1 LARKKTSLLLERL
14 EITDIAAEG
23 KSLARMDNMVVFVPH
38 TIPGDIVDVQVTKKR
53 KRYME
58 GYPVFFHR
66 HSSMRA
72 EPFCAHFG
80 ECGGCRWQH
89 LPYPEQLKYKEK
101 QVTDQFERIGRIPIG
116 EKLPIL
122 ASGQNTNYRNKL
134 EFTFSNSRWL
144 TREEVQLGSEA
155 TQRKAL
161 GFHIPGRF
169 DKVLAIEKCH
179 LQPEPSNQIRN
190 FIRDYALQND
200 LPFFDL
206 RGQQGFLRNLII
218 RNNRAGDFMVVL
230 SFFSHEKQWIDPLM
244 EAIMRA
250 FPQVVSL
257 FYVVN
262 PKANDT
268 ITDLRLVL
276 CHGKDHLTESMDGL
290 TFRIGPKSFYQTNPA
305 QAQRLYATALEFA
318 ALRGHENVFDIYCG
332 TGTIA
337 LYVARH
343 CAWVTGIESVAEAI
357 EDARENALLNGIQN
371 ASFHAGDSRLILQP
385 SFIEETGRPDVI
397 MVDPP
402 RSGMHEDVVK
412 AILGCMPERVVYIS
426 CNPATQA
433 RDIQLMAD
441 RYRVTRLQP
450 VDMFPHTYHVEN
462 VALLERI

>member
-1 LARKKTSLLLERL
+1 
-14 EITDIAAEG
+14 
-23 KSLARMDNMVVFVPH
+23 
-38 TIPGDIVDVQVTKKR
+38 
-53 KRYME
+53 
-58 GYPVFFHR
+58 
-66 HSSMRA
+66 
-72 EPFCAHFG
+72 
-80 ECGGCRWQH
+80 
-89 LPYPEQLKYKEK
+89 
-101 QVTDQFERIGRIPIG
+101 
-116 EKLPIL
+116 
-122 ASGQNTNYRNKL
+122 
-134 EFTFSNSRWL
+134 
-144 TREEVQLGSEA
+144 
-155 TQRKAL
+155 
-161 GFHIPGRF
+161 
-169 DKVLAIEKCH
+169 
-179 LQPEPSNQIRN
+179 
-190 FIRDYALQND
+190 
-200 LPFFDL
+200 
-206 RGQQGFLRNLII
+206 
-218 RNNRAGDFMVVL
+218 
-230 SFFSHEKQWIDPLM
+230 
-244 EAIMRA
+244 
-250 FPQVVSL
+250 
-257 FYVVN
+257 
-262 PKANDT
+262 
-268 ITDLRLVL
+268 
-276 CHGKDHLTESMDGL
+276 
-290 TFRIGPKSFYQTNPA
+290 
-305 QAQRLYATALEFA
+305 LYATALEFA